1 MAVARKK
8 GDQAKEQGCEDCDPA
23 LPVETALPVK
33 SDAHRS
39 QPKT

>member
-33 SDAHRS
+33 SNIHRS